1 MAPRR
6 WQDGINAVLG
16 LVDVRLTYDPQL
28 RCRRKSRATRAA
40 WILGLAIVVFA
51 GLAVY
56 MPKAWEEAINILLG
70 LCLIASPWAL
80 GYADQAKP
88 TTNAVIVG
96 LLVTALAIWA
106 MINDTTVQKWWHD
119 RRLPH

>member
-1 MAPRR
+1 MTPRR
-6 WQDGINAVLG
+6 WQDGINAILG
-16 LVDVRLTYDPQL
+16 LWMIISPTILGFAVAGTP
-28 RCRRKSRATRAA
+28 ATRTA
-40 WILGLAIVVFA
+40 WILGVAIVVFA
-51 GLAVY
+51 GIAVY

-70 LCLIASPWAL
+70 LFLIISPWAL
-80 GYADQAKP
+80 RYSDQPRP

-106 MINDTTVQKWWHD
+106 MLTDTVVQKWWHD

>member
-6 WQDGINAVLG
+6 WQDGINAILG
-16 LVDVRLTYDPQL
+16 LWMIVSPAILNFAVAGSP
-28 RCRRKSRATRAA
+28 ATRTA
-40 WILGLAIVVFA
+40 WILGVAIVVFA
-51 GLAVY
+51 GIAVY

-70 LCLIASPWAL
+70 LCLIISPWAL
-80 GYADQAKP
+80 RYSDQPRP

-106 MINDTTVQKWWHD
+106 MLTDTVVQKWWHD